1 MRVKQLLGK
10 RDNLFFSP
18 LQNLSTIIAS
28 IFLGLTVGIQWLIS
42 TLLIFGLH
50 PRPRLLT
57 EFTDSGKYW
66 FRPEY
71 DIMVYV
77 TGCAVTLLLPFIFLY
92 IIRKLSGSHSLQ
104 IKRLTNVFALS
115 VISFAVHG
123 IVVLFFDSL
132 VLHFWQQ
139 PVPYLQKIVVTGI
152 VTLLLVLPGIF
163 VLLFSVAQTLPP
175 RKLITRLVN
184 LLSQNKKAIR
194 IISDFLVLLC
204 IVLLVYVPN
213 WRQLAGKIF
222 LNDQFL
228 HWDGFV
234 VRQALGVKQ
243 GLILGR
249 DVFVQY
255 GVGWPFLFSLLSQNV
270 PLTYSFIAGIS
281 VAYACCYYI
290 GVYFLLR
297 LLTRSLLWSIGGIGI
312 ILVAHLF
319 TKNLTV
325 PFFWETPSS
334 TLLRSP
340 LDIWFFIT
348 LFFAITAKNRLWH
361 YALGAICGLALLFGF
376 DTGMYLVVTMTIYY
390 LSSLFFVKNNA
401 AQLHKNKLPQA
412 FAATATF
419 FVTVLSGLLLVGQL
433 AFFTTGFWSGLLE
446 GVREYGS
453 GISTLP
459 MTLLHQKIG
468 LLFFEIILFVYLGFV
483 AIYFLSWLHHRVT
496 FVQQFSALLSLYG
509 LATLLIFLGRSHIL
523 NLFHPTIPFWIV
535 LIWFSARMHSAAISR
550 NYLSFRQLVP
560 AGFCIISIVLLF
572 SSPLVRSYPHLVN
585 SFYANAPEHTCLWQ
599 GVSDVCG
606 MPVTNQVE
614 LEKIKT
620 TISSLQELTK
630 QSREEAIFD
639 DKDTFFYVV

>member
-1 MRVKQLLGK
+1 MKFK
-10 RDNLFFSP
+10 RLFEVQDNPFAH
-18 LQNLSTIIAS
+18 IAP
-28 IFLGLTVGIQWLIS
+28 IFLGSSVGIQWL
-42 TLLIFGLH
+42 TTALLILGLH
-50 PRPRLLT
+50 PRPRVLT
-57 EFTDSGKYW
+57 ELTDSGKYW

-77 TGCAVTLLLPFIFLY
+77 AGCVFTLLLVSIFFFILTKWPRSQKFRLASQ
-92 IIRKLSGSHSLQ
+92 IDIMILS
-104 IKRLTNVFALS
+104 LTS
-115 VISFAVHG
+115 GIVHG
-123 IVVLFFDSL
+123 ILVVFFDPL
-132 VLHFWQQ
+132 VCDYWQQ
-139 PVPYLQKIVVTGI
+139 SVPYLQKIVVTGI

-163 VLLFSVAQTLPP
+163 VLLFSVAQTLPS
-175 RKLITRLVN
+175 RKLITRLAN

-325 PFFWETPSS
+325 SFFWETPSS

-361 YALGAICGLALLFGF
+361 YALGAICGLALIFGF

-535 LIWFSARMHSAAISR
+535 LIW
-550 NYLSFRQLVP
+550 
-560 AGFCIISIVLLF
+560 
-572 SSPLVRSYPHLVN
+572 
-585 SFYANAPEHTCLWQ
+585 
-599 GVSDVCG
+599 
-606 MPVTNQVE
+606 
-614 LEKIKT
+614 
-620 TISSLQELTK
+620 
-630 QSREEAIFD
+630 
-639 DKDTFFYVV
+639 